1 MRTTAFQTIPFALA
15 CCGNLLAQ
23 TGNANYNLGA
33 ETGRV
38 VGKPYSA
45 TQVTHSVQNLAN
57 GSHIDRTTTNL
68 VWQDD
73 QGRVRME
80 TTDERR
86 RIVIQDMVAM
96 VVYNIDREHRTARK
110 NEMRLVGAVAAQKIA
125 GDVSPV
131 EEARAMAR
139 KNPNHLV
146 EDLGSQFISGVSALG
161 VRVTTTIPIGAIG
174 NDQEL
179 KSVTER
185 WYSNDIHAMVKT
197 VTTDPRTGIYTYEL
211 TNIVRSAPDP
221 ALFQVP
227 AGFTVTTVENGP
239 LPTAAKKQ

>member
-1 MRTTAFQTIPFALA
+1 MKTIAFALA
-15 CCGNLLAQ
+15 CCGSLLAQ
-23 TGNANYNLGA
+23 TDSANYSQSA
-33 ETGRV
+33 MAGRV

-45 TQVTHSVQNLAN
+45 TQVTHSQQTLAN
-57 GSHIDRTTTNL
+57 GSHIDRTLTNL

-73 QGRVRME
+73 QGRFRTEM
-80 TTDERR
+80 TNNRR
-86 RIVIQDMVAM
+86 RVVIEDTVAM
-96 VVYNIDREHRTARK
+96 VVYIIDMEQKTVRK
-110 NEMRLVGAVAAQKIA
+110 TEMRRVGPAAQKIA

-139 KNPNHLV
+139 RSPNHLV
-146 EDLGSQFISGVSALG
+146 EDLGSQFINGVPALG

-185 WYSNDIHAMVKT
+185 WYSNDVHALVKT
-197 VTTDPRTGIYTYEL
+197 VTTDPRTGVYTYEL

-227 AGFTVTTVENGP
+227 AGLTITTVENASAP
-239 LPTAAKKQ
+239 NARKQ